1 MGNKNTKSTPKDK
14 LQIKDWKAVH
24 AKYPEKCTKL
34 DLWITKYK
42 FEGELKSSK
51 IIELQRQIQEKCKN
65 KEAEMCKHG
74 YYHLEKWLDLAMAR
88 EKGRTEAKKRQ
99 QMMLSAKEE
108 EDLATVVATPVEQS
122 ERHPPVLQSTEGLGA
137 AQEEEEEPPPYRI
150 YPQVPTYNEDVE
162 QGPRVKTRHQTKS
175 EGIQIEFSKKM
186 GEVPAIIIKNVR
198 ETVQVQNPEF
208 ITPTAPTMPE
218 ATQKLEEPAGSYPM
232 IQVANPRG
240 GQLINPNDPE
250 EGNHPETILVHRPW
264 TDRDIDDA
272 LKGITPVNEDVIEF
286 LEAMDQL
293 RSSYN
298 LNGQEVERVYRKA
311 LGHHWASVKGDWTY
325 MTGAAPNQVIM
336 PHNEPQ
342 LLTGLERLRQRIQ
355 NRFARRANYME
366 INRTKQRDDES
377 FEEFRHRLTKVFKTH
392 SGLQDVE
399 GDDNCAYRQ
408 QLKNALHANT
418 VTGIRNWIDKH
429 YINFATG
436 TLDQYIDNAM
446 HADKVMRNKQKK
458 EKESKIFTLE
468 GAQICYSENR
478 GRSQR
483 GRNRGRGRGR
493 GGYVNQRPNPTTV
506 DNPEDRDKCW
516 VCGQIGHWKR
526 QCPQWRGNQTKGQD
540 YDKSQGTAA

>member
-1 MGNKNTKSTPKDK
+1 
-14 LQIKDWKAVH
+14 
-24 AKYPEKCTKL
+24 
-34 DLWITKYK
+34 
-42 FEGELKSSK
+42 
-51 IIELQRQIQEKCKN
+51 
-65 KEAEMCKHG
+65 MCKHG

-88 EKGRTEAKKRQ
+88 EKGHTEAKRRQ

-108 EDLATVVATPVEQS
+108 EDLATVAAAPVEQPVQQ
-122 ERHPPVLQSTEGLGA
+122 PPVLQPPEGLGA
-137 AQEEEEEPPPYRI
+137 AQGEEEDPPPYRT
-150 YPQVPTYNEDVE
+150 YPELPTYDGDV
-162 QGPRVKTRHQTKS
+162 GHGLGAKTRHQTR
-175 EGIQIEFSKKM
+175 SK
-186 GEVPAIIIKNVR
+186 GIIIEYSKEMGAYPITITKKVR
-198 ETVQVQNPEF
+198 ETVQVQDPGF

-218 ATQKLEEPAGSYPM
+218 TTHRTAELDREEKLEQVTDSYPM

-240 GQLINPNDPE
+240 GQVIDLNNPGA
-250 EGNHPETILVHRPW
+250 GNHPETILVHRPW
-264 TDRDIDDA
+264 TDSDIDDA
-272 LKGITPVNEDVIEF
+272 LKGIVPPNEDVTEF

-298 LNGQEVERVYRKA
+298 LNGQEIERVYRKA

-325 MTGAAPNQVIM
+325 MTGDAPNQVIM
-336 PHNEPQ
+336 PHNEAQ
-342 LLTGLERLRQRIQ
+342 LLIRLERLRERIQ

-377 FEEFRHRLTKVFKTH
+377 FEEFRHRLTKVFKVH

-418 VTGIRNWIDKH
+418 VIGIRNWIDKH

-446 HADKVMRNKQKK
+446 HADKVIRNKQKK

-468 GAQICYSENR
+468 GAQIFYSENR
-478 GRSQR
+478 GRNQR

-493 GGYVNQRPNPTTV
+493 GGYVYQRPNPTTV
-506 DNPEDRDKCW
+506 DNPEDRDRCW
-516 VCGQIGHWKR
+516 VCGKIGHWKR
-526 QCPQWRGNQTKGQD
+526 QCPEWRGYQTKGQD